1 MIAHNRESLDNRDI
15 QQEAAEALAK
25 TVITQAEYDRIRE
38 AYPFKLYTPN
48 VFIRIG
54 LFLLTVLAVACGLGL
69 FMLINMSAG
78 DKALGYILIFWG
90 IASYAGLE
98 LFIYIRGVYRAGVDD
113 ALLWL
118 GGGLVFGGINL
129 LAYDISPTL
138 ESFMIIVLA
147 GWGVLRYADRL
158 MALVAYGAL
167 ISLIFH
173 LTNTLG
179 SFGSAILPF
188 VVMAVSVIAY
198 FLFTRLSTLET
209 LRHYHA
215 CLLLLRM
222 AALLSFYL
230 SGNYYVVHT
239 INVSLHGEAAPVA
252 LSWLWWI
259 FTVVVPVAYVVT
271 GISKKDPILLWTGLG
286 LAGGAVFT
294 IRYYYH
300 LLPAELAMIAGGSIL
315 IVGAY
320 GLIRYLHPERKG
332 FTSIAHDEPHLL
344 EKLPIESLIL
354 AETFKSVP
362 AQPADQSGQ
371 FGGGSGGGAG
381 ASGTY

>member
-1 MIAHNRESLDNRDI
+1 MIAHNRQSLDNRDI
-15 QQEAAEALAK
+15 QQQAAEALAK
-25 TVITQAEYDRIRE
+25 TVITQAEYHRIRE

-69 FMLINMSAG
+69 FMLMESG
-78 DKALGYILIFWG
+78 EHGLGILLIFWG
-90 IASYAGLE
+90 IAAYVGLE
-98 LFIYIRGVYRAGVDD
+98 LFIHTRGVFRAGVDD
-113 ALLWL
+113 ALLWMA
-118 GGGLVFGGINL
+118 GGLLFGGINVL
-129 LAYDISPTL
+129 SYNISPIL
-138 ESFMIIVLA
+138 ESWMILVLA
-147 GWGVLRYADRL
+147 GWGVFRYADRL
-158 MALVAYGAL
+158 MALVAYGGL

-173 LTNTLG
+173 LTTNLG
-179 SFGSAILPF
+179 TFGSAILPF
-188 VVMAVSVIAY
+188 VIMAVSVLAY
-198 FLFTRLSTLET
+198 LLFTRLSTLET
-209 LRHYHA
+209 LRHYHV

-222 AALLSFYL
+222 TALLSFYL
-230 SGNYYVVHT
+230 SGNYYVVQH
-239 INVSLHGEAAPVA
+239 INASLHGEGAPVA
-252 LSWLWWI
+252 LSWLWWA
-259 FTVVVPVAYVVT
+259 FTGIVPPGYVVA
-271 GISKKDPILLWTGLG
+271 GIRKKDVVLLWTGLG
-286 LAGGAVFT
+286 LVAGAVFT

-300 LLPAELAMIAGGSIL
+300 VLPAELAMIAGGSIL

-320 GLIRYLHPERKG
+320 GLIRYLHAGRNG
-332 FTSIAHDEPHLL
+332 FTSIAPDEPHLL